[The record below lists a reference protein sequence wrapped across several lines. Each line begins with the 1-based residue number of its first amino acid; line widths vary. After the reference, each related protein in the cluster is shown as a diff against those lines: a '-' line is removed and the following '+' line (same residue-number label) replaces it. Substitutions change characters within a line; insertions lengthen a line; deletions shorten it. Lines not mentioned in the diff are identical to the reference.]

1 MGGCGLASG
10 ADFYHGFG
18 MAWRIDEQLIRGE
31 IDNRTRGRVTGRL
44 WFLGREEPVVLDLEG
59 NAWRDVAGHVL
70 RFTNPA
76 PKAAERE
83 GGLDGFATEQRGVVG
98 DITASRK
105 VKVPE
110 CSMDELMEYFKA
122 RKPFP
127 WHWGNS
133 LYLEWHSERNG
144 RVVIESASYRIE
156 IDPEAAWTMS
166 ETDEEEQRAAN
177 GQAMIAFMERL
188 TGALDLSEVQITDLS
203 EEEMDEDEED
213 DDDAPTSEAE
223 ARADSEQ
230 ARMDL
235 LLDRVLARM
244 QRAREAGEEPDHER
258 IMEEE
263 RDRLRRERG
272 EPEPEPLTPE
282 EEAEQAAWIDEMNA
296 AAEEALADAKADAWM
311 EDDEERNHPLVARC
325 VALESRFRKDCETR
339 GWLREDESQEHPL
352 RELSTG
358 VMIAGGKL
366 AGALNSLDDEDDW
379 PPEALFAGSTL
390 VRLKK
395 ARGHLR
401 DALAGA
407 DAAAEQG
414 LADAAWL
421 AVARAEVVKL
431 IAEVERLIAEV
442 RAVLEA
448 EGEGGAE

>member
-1 MGGCGLASG
+1 
-10 ADFYHGFG
+10 

-76 PKAAERE
+76 PKASERE
-83 GGLDGFATEQRGVVG
+83 GGLEGFSAEQRGVVG

-110 CSMDELMEYFKA
+110 CSMDELMEYYKA

-156 IDPEAAWTMS
+156 IDGEAAWTMS
-166 ETDEEEQRAAN
+166 EAEEEQQRAAN
-177 GQAMIAFMERL
+177 GRAMIAFMERL
-188 TGALDLSEVQITDLS
+188 TGALDLSEVQISDLS
-203 EEEMDEDEED
+203 DEEMEAEGFEGGDEDAGVEAGDEVD
-213 DDDAPTSEAE
+213 DEDDDAPTSGAE
-223 ARADSEQ
+223 ARADSDQ

-235 LLDRVLARM
+235 LLDRVLARLE
-244 QRAREAGEEPDHER
+244 RAREAGEEPDHEL

-272 EPEPEPLTPE
+272 EPESEPLTPE
-282 EEAEQAAWIDEMNA
+282 EESERAAWIDEMNT
-296 AAEEALADAKADAWM
+296 AAEDALADAKADAWM
-311 EDDEERNHPLVARC
+311 DDDEDREHPLVAKC
-325 VALESRFRKDCETR
+325 VALRERLHKDCEAR
-339 GWLREDESQEHPL
+339 GWVRESDSQEHPL
-352 RELSTG
+352 NELLMG
-358 VMIAGGKL
+358 VMIAGPKL
-366 AGALNSLDDEDDW
+366 AGALNTLDDEDW
-379 PPEALFAGSTL
+379 PPEALFAGDTL

-414 LADAAWL
+414 PADAVWL

-431 IAEVERLIAEV
+431 IAEVETLIAEV

-448 EGEGGAE
+448 AGEEEAE